1 VISIDMC
8 LQKIEGNLASSKAFQ
23 FWMHQIAIGQICGMG
38 GGPPCETFTAARLLE
53 GGPPPLRSGT
63 WPLGFPHLKHKQWQ
77 QCIVGSRLIRFL
89 LEALVHLAMHG
100 GAGFLEHPQF
110 PLWAARKDPSS
121 IWSSREVRLLRTLE
135 CVGITSFDQCTL
147 GSVAVKPTTILHVR
161 LPKFRQIALE
171 GGHGGRCSHGPCAH
185 ERMAGRDEGG
195 EFRTARA
202 KIYPPGLNHALA
214 RAINS
219 FVRSTFD
226 GMDTSP
232 MLPEDFSKFAVA
244 DFMPEGI
251 VQPDYHE

>member
-1 VISIDMC
+1 MAPSADV
-8 LQKIEGNLASSKAFQ
+8 
-23 FWMHQIAIGQICGMG
+23 
-38 GGPPCETFTAARLLE
+38 
-53 GGPPPLRSGT
+53 
-63 WPLGFPHLKHKQWQ
+63 
-77 QCIVGSRLIRFL
+77 
-89 LEALVHLAMHG
+89 LEANQRPG
-100 GAGFLEHPQF
+100 GWEALGNTATESIPIISGSYNHMEVSIVIGATPIAGFLEHPQF

-135 CVGITSFDQCTL
+135 CVGITSFDQCTP

-251 VQPDYHE
+251 VQPDYHG